1 MDCTRNPR
9 NQKWITKIEQ
19 PREFSTSHLKLHVP
33 YLEGTY
39 RKNTDQNMIQY
50 LERTLQITEQEEF
63 MTEKRVL
70 V

>member
-1 MDCTRNPR
+1 MVNENRTTQKILHQSIKTR
-9 NQKWITKIEQ
+9 
-19 PREFSTSHLKLHVP
+19 VP

-39 RKNTDQNMIQY
+39 RKNTDQNVIPY
-50 LERTLQITEQEEF
+50 LEGTLQITEQEEF